1 MLLPVDA
8 EELVLGYVLE
18 LALPDA
24 KAVLDARVVLR
35 LAVSLVVLAVSPVV
49 DVMAL
54 VLEVVPAPVMGVD
67 PVADQGVVADAKVLV
82 HPDAEVDVLAVAKA
96 PALVPADQ
104 AALLVVIRTAK
115 PVVVQDVNPG
125 VMDVLVVAVQHAIPG
140 VGVNAVVAEDALV
153 NVNPAQD
160 VNPIVVPVV
169 EIVVAVNHVQDAWVD
184 VDKLAKTLVLVV
196 VVRNALVVIL
206 PANPG
211 VKVVLVAA
219 MVLVEDAKPL
229 VLVVVVLDAPE
240 DALAPA
246 LEGAGRVAV
255 EDATPL
261 ALGVMALVLETV
273 IPPAQTLA
281 LQDALPLVRTLVL
294 GTVPVHAV
302 PTVKPLVKTP
312 VVPPAV
318 LLVIPI
324 VKVLASGKHPI
335 LYNLFSPVCF
345 YLTSENFNFSKGAY
359 IL

>member
-82 HPDAEVDVLAVAKA
+82 HPDAEADVLAVAKA

-211 VKVVLVAA
+211 VKVVLADV
-219 MVLVEDAKPL
+219 MVPVEDAKPL
-229 VLVVVVLDAPE
+229 VLGAADLGAQEDVLGHVPAAVDLGVVVGVAPPVQDA
-240 DALAPA
+240 
-246 LEGAGRVAV
+246 
-255 EDATPL
+255 
-261 ALGVMALVLETV
+261 MALVLETV
-273 IPPAQTLA
+273 IPLVQMLVR
-281 LQDALPLVRTLVL
+281 LDALLLARILVL

-302 PTVKPLVKTP
+302 PTAKPLVKTP
-312 VVPPAV
+312 VVPHAV
-318 LLVIPI
+318 LLVILL

-335 LYNLFSPVCF
+335 LYNLLSSVCF
-345 YLTSENFNFSKGAY
+345 YLTSENFKFSKGAY
-359 IL
+359 I